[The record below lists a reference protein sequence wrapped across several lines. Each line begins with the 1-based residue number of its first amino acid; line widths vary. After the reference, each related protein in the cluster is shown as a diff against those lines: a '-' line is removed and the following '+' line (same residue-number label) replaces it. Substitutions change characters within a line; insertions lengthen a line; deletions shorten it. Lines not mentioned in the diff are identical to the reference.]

1 MATIR
6 VVLGEDLALVRAGL
20 LRLIKEIP
28 EVEVVGEVAD
38 GREVIR
44 LVTEKKPDV
53 VLMDVSLPGL
63 NGLEATAIIARD
75 HPDTRVLILSMH
87 ANEAYY
93 MRALDQGA
101 TGYLLK
107 DASIHELELAIRA
120 VARGERYLS
129 PAVARALTPPGMRRG
144 PAWGKADPLRAL
156 TGRQREILQLI
167 AEGYSTRAIAERLG
181 LSAKTVETHR
191 SRIMERLGI
200 RDVPGL
206 VRFAIRVGLVSAEV

>member
-1 MATIR
+1 MAIR
-6 VVLGEDLALVRAGL
+6 VILAEDFALVRAGL
-20 LRLIKEIP
+20 LRLLREIP
-28 EVEVVGEVAD
+28 DVEVLGETGD
-38 GREVIR
+38 GRDAVR
-44 LVTEKKPDV
+44 LVSEKKPDV
-53 VLMDVSLPGL
+53 ALMDISMPGL

-87 ANEAYY
+87 ANEVYY
-93 MRALDQGA
+93 HRALEMGA

-107 DASIHELELAIRA
+107 DASLHELEHALKA

-129 PAVARALTPPGMRRG
+129 PAVSRALMPPGMRKG

-156 TGRQREILQLI
+156 TPRQREILQLI
-167 AEGYSTRAIAERLG
+167 AEGHSTRAIAERLN

-206 VRFAIRVGLVSAEV
+206 VRFAIRVGLVSAET